1 MNYLKRKSYL
11 PISYAVNSENFG
23 LPLLVVIYGM
33 LLNQDFF
40 HSRLTFLHLDTITG
54 ICTFES
60 VDRTLHWQNLS
71 SLIETANTYIM
82 DERRYVLYVSVSR
95 ELFASL

>member
-1 MNYLKRKSYL
+1 MSYSKRKSYL

-23 LPLLVVIYGM
+23 LPLLAVIYGT

-40 HSRLTFLHLDTITG
+40 YPRLTFLHLDSITR

-60 VDRTLHWQNLS
+60 VDRMLYWQN
-71 SLIETANTYIM
+71 
-82 DERRYVLYVSVSR
+82 
-95 ELFASL
+95 

>member
-23 LPLLVVIYGM
+23 LPLLVVIYGI

-60 VDRTLHWQNLS
+60 VDRILHWKNS
-71 SLIETANTYIM
+71 SSIETANTYIM
-82 DERRYVLYVSVSR
+82 HERRYVLYVSVSR